1 MAEAVQVSEQRH
13 MAMTGNRIETAWQT
27 GAARESRL
35 WHIAAVW
42 LTALACLF
50 LWATAHAAAA
60 EDFLP
65 PEQAFRFAARQI
77 DPKTVEVRFEVAD
90 GYYLYRERF
99 AFAAKPAGVKLGKP
113 DMPQGNVHFDE
124 TFGKNMETYRGAV
137 VIKVPVDGAPADGR
151 WSLVVTS
158 QGCADKGLCYPPM
171 ESVYKVGGSALS
183 NLFGD
188 RSAPGQSTPEV
199 QTPAQAPAAAGPGA
213 NTGSAQA
220 GRATSLADDSDR
232 IAGALAS
239 RNLALI
245 GALFFGL
252 GLLLT
257 FTPCVL
263 PMVPILSSIVVGE
276 HVTRWRA
283 FVVSLAY
290 VLGMAVVY
298 TAVGVAAGLAG
309 EGLAAALQTPWV
321 LGTFALMMVA
331 LAMSMFGLYE
341 LQLPHRWQA
350 RLTESS
356 NRHESGQVVG
366 AAAMGAI
373 SALIV
378 GPCVTAPLAGA
389 LAYIAQTGDALT
401 GGAALLAMALGMGV
415 PLLLVG
421 VGAGNLLPRAGK
433 WMETTKRFFGFL
445 LIGVAIWMVT
455 PVLPA
460 WVVMLAWAAL
470 LLVAAVYLGAF
481 DALGP
486 DPRGLS
492 RLGKGLGLLAA
503 LAGGIQIVG
512 VASGGRDPLQP
523 LLHLASTSSIG
534 AALPHAE
541 GIRFE
546 RVRSI
551 AELDARVARA
561 AAEGRP
567 VLLDFYADWCVSCKE
582 MEKLTF
588 PDAKVS
594 ARLANVVL
602 LQADVTANNA
612 DDRALLK
619 RFGLFGPPGIILFDK
634 DGRERPVRVI
644 GYQSAPRFLDSL
656 ERALGPQPQT

>member
-1 MAEAVQVSEQRH
+1 MG
-13 MAMTGNRIETAWQT
+13 MTGINGIGAWPN
-27 GAARESRL
+27 GAMPRPEGRTTVRHIVAIVLAFLVCFVTWSGAR
-35 WHIAAVW
+35 AA
-42 LTALACLF
+42 T
-50 LWATAHAAAA
+50 
-60 EDFLP
+60 EDDFLP

-77 DPKTVEVRFEVAD
+77 DPQTIEVRFDVAD

-99 AFAAKPAGVKLGKP
+99 AFAAQPAGVKLGQP
-113 DMPQGNVHFDE
+113 AMPQGKVHFDE
-124 TFGKNMETYRGAV
+124 TFGKDMETYRGAV
-137 VIKVPVDGAPADGR
+137 LVKVPVEQAPADGR
-151 WSLVVTS
+151 WTLVVTS

-171 ESVYKVGGSALS
+171 ESVYKVGGSALG

-188 RSAPGQSTPEV
+188 RSAPARSSPAVPQADNPANDAPR
-199 QTPAQAPAAAGPGA
+199 TPAVRGA
-213 NTGSAQA
+213 QIDEN
-220 GRATSLADDSDR
+220 DR

-239 RNLALI
+239 RSLPLI

-276 HVTRWRA
+276 HVTRGRA

-309 EGLAAALQTPWV
+309 EGLSAALQTPWV
-321 LGTFALMMVA
+321 LGLFALLMIG
-331 LAMSMFGLYE
+331 LSLSMFGLYE
-341 LQLPHRWQA
+341 LQLPQRWQT

-356 NRHESGQVVG
+356 NRRQGGQIAG
-366 AAAMGAI
+366 AVAMGAI

-433 WMETTKRFFGFL
+433 WMEATKRFFGFL
-445 LIGVAIWMVT
+445 LLGVAIWMVT

-470 LLVAAVYLGAF
+470 LIVAAVYLGAF

-486 DPRGLS
+486 DPRGLL

-503 LAGGIQIVG
+503 LAGAIQIVG

-523 LLHLASTSSIG
+523 LSHLGGVTGSPG
-534 AALPHAE
+534 LPAAKDAV
-541 GIRFE
+541 RFE
-546 RVRSI
+546 RVRSV
-551 AELDARVARA
+551 AELDARVAQA
-561 AAEGRP
+561 AAAGRP

-588 PDAKVS
+588 PDAKVK

-612 DDRALLK
+612 DDKALLK
-619 RFGLFGPPGIILFDK
+619 RFGLFGPPGIILFGS

-644 GYQSAPRFLDSL
+644 GYQSANRFLDSL
-656 ERALGPQPQT
+656 ERAFGKAPQT

>member
-1 MAEAVQVSEQRH
+1 MGTTAGTTA
-13 MAMTGNRIETAWQT
+13 GNI
-27 GAARESRL
+27 GAARKNGAASGYCVRPGVQPGMR
-35 WHIAAVW
+35 HIVAFVLAI
-42 LTALACLF
+42 LACLF
-50 LWATAHAAAA
+50 LWSSAHAAT
-60 EDFLP
+60 EDDFLP
-65 PEQAFRFAARQI
+65 PEQAFRFAAKQV
-77 DPKTVEVRFEVAD
+77 DPTTIEVRFDVAD

-99 AFAAKPAGVKLGKP
+99 AFAAQPDGVRLGNP
-113 DMPQGNVHFDE
+113 TMPQGKVHFDE
-124 TFGKNMETYRGAV
+124 TFGKDMETYRGAV
-137 VIKVPVDGAPADGR
+137 VVRIPVEQAPADGR
-151 WSLVVTS
+151 WTLVVTS

-171 ESVYKVGGSALS
+171 ESLYKVGGSVLG

-188 RSAPGQSTPEV
+188 RGASVKSSPAAPQAGNAAEQSPSNERS
-199 QTPAQAPAAAGPGA
+199 QAPAARVVQGDE
-213 NTGSAQA
+213 N
-220 GRATSLADDSDR
+220 DR

-276 HVTRWRA
+276 HVTRGRA
-283 FVVSLAY
+283 FIVSLAY

-309 EGLAAALQTPWV
+309 EGLSAALQTPWV
-321 LGTFALMMVA
+321 LGVFALLMVA
-331 LAMSMFGLYE
+331 LSLSMFGLYE
-341 LQLPHRWQA
+341 LQLPQRWQT

-356 NRHESGQVVG
+356 NRRHSGQIVG

-401 GGAALLAMALGMGV
+401 GGAALLAMSLGMGV

-433 WMETTKRFFGFL
+433 WMEATKRFFGFVL
-445 LIGVAIWMVT
+445 LGVAIWMVA

-460 WVVMLAWAAL
+460 WIVMLAWAAL
-470 LLVAAVYLGAF
+470 LVVAAVYLGAF

-486 DPRGLS
+486 DPRGLL

-503 LAGGIQIVG
+503 LAGAIQIVG

-523 LLHLASTSSIG
+523 LSHLGSLSEAPG
-534 AALPHAE
+534 AQAGKQAV
-541 GIRFE
+541 RFE
-546 RVRSI
+546 RVRSV
-551 AELDARVARA
+551 AELDARVAQA
-561 AAEGRP
+561 AAAGRP

-588 PDAKVS
+588 PDTKVR
-594 ARLANVVL
+594 ARLSNVVL

-612 DDRALLK
+612 DDKALLK
-619 RFGLFGPPGIILFDK
+619 RFGLFGPPGIILFGA

-644 GYQSAPRFLDSL
+644 GYQSANRFLESL
-656 ERALGPQPQT
+656 ERAFGKAPQT

>member
-1 MAEAVQVSEQRH
+1 MGTTGISGNGTWLDGATPPIGQRP
-13 MAMTGNRIETAWQT
+13 
-27 GAARESRL
+27 GAARGGRPSARSGL
-35 WHIAAVW
+35 RHIVAIALVFLVCLVTWGSARAAS
-42 LTALACLF
+42 
-50 LWATAHAAAA
+50 
-60 EDFLP
+60 EDDFLP
-65 PEQAFRFAARQI
+65 PDQAFKFAARQV
-77 DPKTVEVRFEVAD
+77 DPQTIEVRFDVAD

-99 AFAAKPAGVKLGKP
+99 AFAAQPAGVKLGTP
-113 DMPQGNVHFDE
+113 AMPQGKVHFDE
-124 TFGKNMETYRGAV
+124 TFGKDMETYRGAV
-137 VIKVPVDGAPADGR
+137 VVKVPVEQAPADGR
-151 WSLVVTS
+151 WTLVVTS

-171 ESVYKVGGSALS
+171 ESVYKVGGSALG

-188 RSAPGQSTPEV
+188 RSAPARSTPGAP
-199 QTPAQAPAAAGPGA
+199 QADSPASEPPKAPAIRGPQIDE
-213 NTGSAQA
+213 N
-220 GRATSLADDSDR
+220 DR

-239 RNLALI
+239 RNLPLI

-276 HVTRWRA
+276 HVTRGRA

-309 EGLAAALQTPWV
+309 EGLSAALQTPWV
-321 LGTFALMMVA
+321 LGLFALLMIGLA
-331 LAMSMFGLYE
+331 LSMFGLYE
-341 LQLPHRWQA
+341 LQLPQHWQT
-350 RLTESS
+350 RLTQSS
-356 NRHESGQVVG
+356 NRRQGGQVVG
-366 AAAMGAI
+366 AVAMGAI

-433 WMETTKRFFGFL
+433 WMEATKRFFGFL
-445 LIGVAIWMVT
+445 LLGVAIWMVT

-460 WVVMLAWAAL
+460 WVVMIAWAAL
-470 LLVAAVYLGAF
+470 LIVAAVYLGAF
-481 DALGP
+481 DSLGP
-486 DPRGLS
+486 DPRGLL
-492 RLGKGLGLLAA
+492 RLGKGLGLVAA
-503 LAGGIQIVG
+503 LAGAIQIVG

-523 LLHLASTSSIG
+523 LSHLGSFPGPSATG
-534 AALPHAE
+534 AAGKDAVV
-541 GIRFE
+541 RFE
-546 RVRSI
+546 RVRSV
-551 AELDARVARA
+551 AELDARVAQA
-561 AAEGRP
+561 AAAGRP

-588 PDAKVS
+588 PDAKVR

-612 DDRALLK
+612 DDKALLK
-619 RFGLFGPPGIILFDK
+619 RFGLFGPPGIILFGP

-644 GYQSAPRFLDSL
+644 GYQSANRFLDSL
-656 ERALGPQPQT
+656 ERAFGKAPQT

>member
-1 MAEAVQVSEQRH
+1 M
-13 MAMTGNRIETAWQT
+13 WKT
-27 GAARESRL
+27 GATRGNLVR
-35 WHIAAVW
+35 HIAALW
-42 LTALACLF
+42 LTVFACLF
-50 LWATAHAAAA
+50 FWTVAHAAT
-60 EDFLP
+60 EDDFLP
-65 PEQAFRFAARQI
+65 PEQAFRFVARQI
-77 DPKTVEVRFEVAD
+77 DQKTVEVRFDVAD

-99 AFAAKPAGVKLGKP
+99 AFAAQPADVKLGKP
-113 DMPQGNVHFDE
+113 EMPAGKVHFDE
-124 TFGKNMETYRGAV
+124 TFGKDMETYRGAV
-137 VIKVPVDGAPADGR
+137 VIKVPVEQAPADGR

-171 ESVYKVGGSALS
+171 ESIYKVGGSVLG

-188 RSAPGQSTPEV
+188 RGAAAQSTPE
-199 QTPAQAPAAAGPGA
+199 AQAPAAVQ
-213 NTGSAQA
+213 SAPDS
-220 GRATSLADDSDR
+220 ATPTRQSKLVDDTDR
-232 IAGALAS
+232 IANALAS

-252 GLLLT
+252 GILLT

-276 HVTRWRA
+276 HVTRGRA
-283 FVVSLAY
+283 FLVSLSY

-298 TAVGVAAGLAG
+298 TTVGVAAGLAG

-321 LGTFALMMVA
+321 LGAFAALMVA
-331 LAMSMFGLYE
+331 LAMSMFGMYE
-341 LQLPHRWQA
+341 LQMPQRWQA

-356 NRHESGQVVG
+356 NRRQSGQFVG
-366 AAAMGAI
+366 AALMGAI

-389 LAYIAQTGDALT
+389 LAYIAQTGDAIT
-401 GGAALLAMALGMGV
+401 GGGALMAMALGMGV
-415 PLLLVG
+415 PLMLVG
-421 VGAGNLLPRAGK
+421 MGAGNLLPRAGK
-433 WMETTKRFFGFL
+433 WMEATKRFFGFL
-445 LIGVAIWMVT
+445 LLGVAIWMVT

-486 DPRGLS
+486 DPRGLM

-503 LAGGIQIVG
+503 LVGAIQIVG
-512 VASGGRDPLQP
+512 VASGGRNPLQP
-523 LLHLASTSSIG
+523 LSHLSLS
-534 AALPHAE
+534 AATLPPHAAE
-541 GIRFE
+541 TRFE

-551 AELDARVARA
+551 AELDARIAQASA
-561 AAEGRP
+561 AGRP

-588 PDAKVS
+588 PDAKVR
-594 ARLANVVL
+594 AQLADVVL

-619 RFGLFGPPGIILFDK
+619 RFGLFGPPGIILFGK
-634 DGRERPVRVI
+634 DGQERPVRVI
-644 GYQSAPRFLDSL
+644 GYQSASRFLESL
-656 ERALGPQPQT
+656 ERALGPRSQT

>member
-1 MAEAVQVSEQRH
+1 MGMSGISRNG
-13 MAMTGNRIETAWQT
+13 TWLD
-27 GAARESRL
+27 GAARAFGARSDAAQGTLQWARAL
-35 WHIAAVW
+35 RHIVAIALVFLVCLVTWSGARAA
-42 LTALACLF
+42 T
-50 LWATAHAAAA
+50 
-60 EDFLP
+60 EDDFLP

-77 DPKTVEVRFEVAD
+77 DPQTIEVRFDVAD

-99 AFAAKPAGVKLGKP
+99 AFAAQPAGVKLGAP
-113 DMPQGNVHFDE
+113 AMPQGKVHFDE
-124 TFGKNMETYRGAV
+124 TFGKDMETYRGAV
-137 VIKVPVDGAPADGR
+137 VVKVPVEQAPADGR
-151 WSLVVTS
+151 WTLVVTS

-171 ESVYKVGGSALS
+171 ESMYKVGGSALG

-188 RSAPGQSTPEV
+188 RSAPARSTPAAP
-199 QTPAQAPAAAGPGA
+199 QADTPANEAPRSSAVRGA
-213 NTGSAQA
+213 QIDEN
-220 GRATSLADDSDR
+220 DR

-239 RNLALI
+239 RSLPLI

-276 HVTRWRA
+276 HVTRGRA

-309 EGLAAALQTPWV
+309 EGLSAALQTPWV
-321 LGTFALMMVA
+321 LGLFALLMIG
-331 LAMSMFGLYE
+331 LSLSMFGLYE
-341 LQLPHRWQA
+341 LQLPQRWQT

-356 NRHESGQVVG
+356 NRRQGGQVAG
-366 AAAMGAI
+366 AVAMGAL

-389 LAYIAQTGDALT
+389 LAYIAQSGDALT

-433 WMETTKRFFGFL
+433 WMEATKRFFGFL
-445 LIGVAIWMVT
+445 LLGVAIWMVT

-486 DPRGLS
+486 DPRGLL

-503 LAGGIQIVG
+503 LAGAIQIVG

-523 LLHLASTSSIG
+523 LSHLSGLAG
-534 AALPHAE
+534 AQGQPVAKDAV
-541 GIRFE
+541 RFE
-546 RVRSI
+546 RVRSV
-551 AELDARVARA
+551 AELDARVAQA
-561 AAEGRP
+561 AAAGRP

-588 PDAKVS
+588 PDAKVK
-594 ARLANVVL
+594 ARLSNVVL

-612 DDRALLK
+612 DDKALLK
-619 RFGLFGPPGIILFDK
+619 RFGLFGPPGIILFGA

-644 GYQSAPRFLDSL
+644 GYQSANRFLDSL
-656 ERALGPQPQT
+656 ERAFGKAPQT